1 MQIQDIFGNTIEV
14 TDLKKSIQQTESFI
28 EFSKE
33 QTILFQEYFF
43 TNTVDNYGRP
53 IRLTNTPKKA
63 RTVTNLEFYQH
74 QLQQLLK
81 ISPDD

>member
-43 TNTVDNYGRP
+43 
-53 IRLTNTPKKA
+53 
-63 RTVTNLEFYQH
+63 YQY
-74 QLQQLLK
+74 K
-81 ISPDD
+81 R